1 MAPTDAQREAIYR
14 LRLKK
19 PNANGLFKHLAEMQQ
34 RRSRTSVSVVEDSSS
49 LNRALSLELMR
60 EIAETGVAAIHGG
73 GGGQESYLEWA
84 DGVDCREIGKD
95 TDTPLR

>member
-1 MAPTDAQREAIYR
+1 MALTDAQREAIYR

-34 RRSRTSVSVVEDSSS
+34 RRSKTSVSVVEGSSGLS
-49 LNRALSLELMR
+49 RTLSLELMR
-60 EIAETGVAAIHGG
+60 EIAETGVAAVHGG
-73 GGGQESYLEWA
+73 GGGQESYLEWI